1 MDPHTGKTWSGRG
14 RRPGWLRGN
23 ESRYHV
29 TGFWGNP
36 SSSAPFCHPR
46 ASSLYLGSGRRRTA

>member
-23 ESRYHV
+23 ESRYQV
-29 TGFWGNP
+29 TGF
-36 SSSAPFCHPR
+36 
-46 ASSLYLGSGRRRTA
+46 